1 MALFEKLLANAQV
14 NKEAYANMANDILKS
29 RKDAKLNQMQNF
41 SRLVSYATYGPKS
54 PATNLLTEAE
64 LTSMDPQQLVDR
76 IKQLSSFKHR
86 ILYYGP
92 SNQDDLLASL
102 IKSIRHRRL

>member
-1 MALFEKLLANAQV
+1 MTPEEVKSEFYRLACSFFVSPGSKRTYVVLSGLNENMPAAMALFEKLLANAQV

-54 PATNLLTEAE
+54 PATNLLTG
-64 LTSMDPQQLVDR
+64 S
-76 IKQLSSFKHR
+76 
-86 ILYYGP
+86 
-92 SNQDDLLASL
+92 
-102 IKSIRHRRL
+102 